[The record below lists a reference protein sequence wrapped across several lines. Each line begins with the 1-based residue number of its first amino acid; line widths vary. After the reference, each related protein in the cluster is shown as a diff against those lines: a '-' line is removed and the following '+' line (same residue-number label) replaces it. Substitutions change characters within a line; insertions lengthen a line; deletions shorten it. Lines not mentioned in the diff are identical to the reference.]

1 MKKYALLVMFGA
13 LMGVSACTAISE
25 IEGPENGILTE
36 EVVITAIQEANPQTK
51 TVLQSDGSVW
61 WKPNDA
67 IGVFF
72 GTHISKFHAYNM
84 EDSPSAN
91 FIGNALIIQGHNENS
106 NGNTSTPSYWG
117 VFPPELSNPYTSDK
131 DFKYSKGN
139 SDYETPTREGE
150 SVNVYLPARQK
161 GVAGTFDSNNFIS
174 IAKSDDYKELSFY
187 NLCGGLAFCVEREG
201 IHTVTFKGNAGET
214 LAGGVNVVMNS
225 EGRPV
230 VNEVRNGKTEVT
242 LTMNTGEYFVPGEW
256 YYMVMLPTTLSEGY
270 TMNFY
275 TDFEKGTVVSNDPV
289 NIKRSV
295 FGRLTEPEL
304 RADWITTVFIRID
317 GEFSDWDNLAE
328 WEVSVA
334 NCAPSANWTA
344 LKTLKTCVDSRY
356 LHVYFEFDQEQISQ
370 MNNIWI
376 DVFVNADNSR
386 LTGGYNDMLWKN
398 AYIDYLFETMII
410 DENGQFCSYDPLL
423 AGWEGELGG
432 SGWEWNVIFDS
443 FYGLYKGSGSG
454 NKYELS
460 FDLNELAEYE
470 IYFNDGFKLGIHLLE
485 NWQTIGVLPNADVT
499 DRNPSGLSSMLTVKR
514 YSVGDE
520 DSDDEEEEKIY
531 TIDDVYTMFKA
542 PIDFE
547 PFYRRETY
555 IRDYFFMSELR
566 GDNVTQSL
574 RTTDPTYEFNIY
586 GDTPYSDAMSGF
598 WYASYEIIHGCNQ
611 NIELMNEGEAVET
624 DHMIGECYFL
634 RALAHFNL
642 VNLFATPYNRGQD
655 KPGVIIRTSTDRSRA
670 VRATVGQVY
679 EQIVSDLEIA
689 ARLMKNGVR
698 RGDASYVSYDSA
710 RALLARVYLYMG
722 KYHYCVAVAEE
733 MLGSN
738 PSSRLVDIE
747 SYFSNTRT
755 SDETLWCVSM
765 TSDDLINFN
774 MGERG
779 LIGSMYDF
787 GGWCEL
793 FWSDPLMEL
802 MLRHPEDKRLAYL
815 EIQHKTNDGK
825 KMVHWPCIE
834 RGQNYRYDNIVLNVD
849 FDMDAETNLIDYN
862 GGSYTVRRTVE
873 RTGYPEYYIENLYSN
888 DNDGFLGANQTKVY
902 VRDNI
907 KDFLYD
913 CVKNG
918 YPIYAMSKFSNQ
930 DGHSTLASPAFL
942 RWGEVVLNLAEAYAH
957 LGNEQEAL
965 RYVNVIRSR
974 AGIPTWSGTD
984 AYKAEGYDNVLD
996 VVLDERRLEL
1006 CFEGHRAFDLYRN
1019 SRSIDRR
1026 FAGVHVWEALDL
1038 EALDDL
1044 FPYCIPEY
1052 VISTTGIVGNGK
1064 N

>member
-1 MKKYALLVMFGA
+1 MAFGA
-13 LMGVSACTAISE
+13 ALIVASSCTAISE
-25 IEGPENGILTE
+25 IENPENDIMVE
-36 EVVITAIQEANPQTK
+36 EVVITATHEFDPGTK
-51 TVLQSDGSVW
+51 TVLQNDGSVW

-106 NGNTSTPSYWG
+106 DGNASIPSYWG

-131 DFKYSKGN
+131 NFNYDKDN
-139 SDYETPTREGE
+139 TDYEAPTRENE
-150 SVNVYLPARQK
+150 SVNVYLPALQK
-161 GVAGTFDSNNFIS
+161 GEAGTFDSNNFIS
-174 IAKSDDYKELSFY
+174 IARSNDYKELSFY
-187 NLCGGLAFCVEREG
+187 NLCGGVAFCVQTEG

-230 VNEVRNGKTEVT
+230 VNEVRNSKTEIT
-242 LTMNTGEYFVPGEW
+242 LTMNFGEYFVPGEW

-275 TDFEKGTVVSNDPV
+275 TDYDKGTVVSNDPV
-289 NIKRSV
+289 EIKRSV
-295 FGRLTEPEL
+295 FGRLTEPES
-304 RADWITTVFIRID
+304 RATWVKEVYIRID
-317 GEFSDWDNLAE
+317 GNFSDWDAMDESDLF
-328 WEVSVA
+328 VA
-334 NCAPSANWTA
+334 NCAPDAWLTA
-344 LKTLKTCVDSRY
+344 LTTLKACVDSRF
-356 LHVYFEFDQEQISQ
+356 LHVYFEFDSEQLSQ
-370 MNNIWI
+370 MSNIHI
-376 DVFVNADNSR
+376 EVFVNADNSR
-386 LTGGYNDMLWKN
+386 LTGGFNDIFWKN
-398 AYIDYLFETMII
+398 AYIDYLFEGMII
-410 DENGQFCSYDPLL
+410 DENGQFCSFDPICLYTYT
-423 AGWEGELGG
+423 GEIGG
-432 SGWEWNVIFDS
+432 SDWAWDFFETG
-443 FYGLYKGSGSG
+443 GLSEGAG
-454 NKYELS
+454 NGNRYELS
-460 FDLNELAEYE
+460 IDLKELADQD
-470 IYFNDGFKLGIHLLE
+470 IYFHDSFKLGMAILD
-485 NWQTIGVLPNADVT
+485 NWSDVGVLPNTDVT
-499 DRNPSGLSSMLTVKR
+499 DRNPKGLSSMLTVLS
-514 YSVGDE
+514 YSVDDE
-520 DSDDEEEEKIY
+520 DDEDVGEDKLY
-531 TIDDVYTMFKA
+531 TIDDIYTMFKK

-547 PFYRRETY
+547 PSFARDTY

-574 RTTDPTYEFNIY
+574 RTEDSTYEFNTY
-586 GDTPYSDAMSGF
+586 DDTPYSDAMSGF

-611 NIELMNEGEAVET
+611 NIELMKEGESVET
-624 DHMIGECYFL
+624 DHLIGECYFL

-642 VNLFATPYNRGQD
+642 VNLFATPYSRGQE
-655 KPGVIIRTSTDRSRA
+655 KPGVIIRTSTDRSRGI
-670 VRATVGQVY
+670 RATVGQVY
-679 EQIVSDLEIA
+679 DQVVSDLEKA
-689 ARLMKNGVR
+689 SRLMKNGVR

-710 RALLARVYLYMG
+710 RALLTRVYLYMG
-722 KYHYCVAVAEE
+722 KYRYCVAVAEE
-733 MLGSN
+733 MLGGN
-738 PSSRLVDIE
+738 PSSKLAAID

-755 SDETLWCVSM
+755 SEETLWCVSM
-765 TSDDLINFN
+765 TSDDLIDFDMSENLPIGA
-774 MGERG
+774 MYYRG
-779 LIGSMYDF
+779 NGW
-787 GGWCEL
+787 GWCEL
-793 FWSDPLMEL
+793 FWSDPLVEL

-815 EIQHKTNDGK
+815 EIQHKTNDGR
-825 KMVHWPCIE
+825 KMVYWPSIAYN
-834 RGQNYRYDNIVLNVD
+834 QNYRSNTMLFDVN
-849 FDMDAETNLIDYN
+849 FDMDAETNVINYN
-862 GGSYTVRRTVE
+862 GQAYTVRRTVE

-888 DNDGFLGANQTKVY
+888 DNDGFLGINQTKVY

-907 KDFLYD
+907 LNNRGES
-913 CVKNG
+913 VKNG
-918 YPIYAMSKFSNQ
+918 FPMYSMSKFSNQ

-1026 FAGVHVWEALDL
+1026 FAGVHVWEVLDV
-1038 EALDDL
+1038 ESLDEL
-1044 FPYCIPEY
+1044 FPYCIPAY
-1052 VISTTGIVGNGK
+1052 VIDETGISGNGK

>member
-1 MKKYALLVMFGA
+1 MNKYVLMAFWAALIVA
-13 LMGVSACTAISE
+13 SSCTAISE
-25 IEGPENGILTE
+25 IENPENGIMVE
-36 EVVITAIQEANPQTK
+36 EVVITATHEFDPGTK
-51 TVLQSDGSVW
+51 TVLQNDGSVW

-106 NGNTSTPSYWG
+106 DGNASIPSYWG

-131 DFKYSKGN
+131 NFNYDKDN
-139 SDYETPTREGE
+139 TDYEAPTRENE
-150 SVNVYLPARQK
+150 SVNVYLPALQK
-161 GVAGTFDSNNFIS
+161 GEAGTFDSNNFIS
-174 IAKSDDYKELSFY
+174 IARSNDYKELSFY
-187 NLCGGLAFCVEREG
+187 NLCGGVAFCVQTEG

-230 VNEVRNGKTEVT
+230 VNEVRNGKTEIT
-242 LTMNTGEYFVPGEW
+242 LTMNFGEYFVPGEW

-304 RADWITTVFIRID
+304 CADWIRTVFIRID

-328 WEVSVA
+328 SEVFVA
-334 NCAPSANWTA
+334 NCAPNAKWTA
-344 LKTLKTCVDSRY
+344 LKTLKTCADSRY

-376 DVFVNADNSR
+376 DVHVNADNSR
-386 LTGGYNDMLWKN
+386 LTGGYNDRLWKN
-398 AYIDYLFETMII
+398 AYIDYLFEGMII
-410 DENGQFCSYDPLL
+410 DENGQFCSFDPICLYTYT
-423 AGWEGELGG
+423 GEIGG
-432 SGWEWNVIFDS
+432 SDWAWDFFETG
-443 FYGLYKGSGSG
+443 GLSEGAGNG

-460 FDLNELAEYE
+460 FDLNALAEYR
-470 IYFNDGFKLGIHLLE
+470 IYFNDGFKLGIDLLE
-485 NWQTIGVLPNADVT
+485 NWDWIGVLPNADVT
-499 DRNPSGLSSMLTVKR
+499 DRNPSGFSSMLTVKP

-547 PFYRRETY
+547 PFFARDTY

-574 RTTDPTYEFNIY
+574 RTSDCTYESNTY
-586 GDTPYSDAMSGF
+586 DDNPYSDAMSGF
-598 WYASYEIIHGCNQ
+598 WYASYEIIRGCNQ
-611 NIELMNEGEAVET
+611 NIELMKEGESVET
-624 DHMIGECYFL
+624 DHLIGECYFL

-642 VNLFATPYNRGQD
+642 VNLFATPYSRGQE
-655 KPGVIIRTSTDRSRA
+655 KPGVIIRTSTDRSRGI
-670 VRATVGQVY
+670 RATVGQVY
-679 EQIVSDLEIA
+679 DQVVSDLEKA
-689 ARLMKNGVR
+689 SRLMKNGVR

-733 MLGSN
+733 MLGGN

-765 TSDDLINFN
+765 TSDDLINFD
-774 MGERG
+774 MGESG

-793 FWSDPLMEL
+793 FWSDPLVEL

-825 KMVHWPCIE
+825 KMVYWPSIAYN
-834 RGQNYRYDNIVLNVD
+834 QNYRSNTMLFDVN
-849 FDMDAETNLIDYN
+849 FDMDAETNVINYN
-862 GGSYTVRRTVE
+862 GQAYTVRRTVE

-888 DNDGFLGANQTKVY
+888 DNDGFLGINQTKVY

-907 KDFLYD
+907 LNKRGES
-913 CVKNG
+913 VKNG
-918 YPIYAMSKFSNQ
+918 FPMYAMSKFSNQ
-930 DGHSTLASPAFL
+930 DFFPTLASPAFL

-1019 SRSIDRR
+1019 SRSLDRR
-1026 FAGVHVWEALDL
+1026 FAGVHVWEVLGVESLD
-1038 EALDDL
+1038 EL
-1044 FPYCIPEY
+1044 FPYCIPAY
-1052 VISTTGIVGNGK
+1052 VIDETGISGNGK